1 MDHLLACEATWHKG
15 HSLAQTVF
23 PCIYLLKPDRTSPH
37 ALLHSYCRV
46 IRAPGRRS
54 FHNDLWF
61 SFEGD
66 GDEKCLSMLHAVEE
80 TISRQ
85 LRAYKAPPSKR
96 RVVEDI
102 EPLQMNPDLEEEF
115 CKETLEVMVSQCY
128 LRKHFNHFMVSMLES
143 EYLDCLK
150 GSHII
155 TRHSFS
161 EEFDRDIYANMD
173 LDIYTKRAA
182 QKVSASLVSLV
193 SRTGSEPFFMGSGTI
208 IESEEVDG
216 THFSTILTS
225 ASLLRSTPESD
236 AIPDD
241 IKIDVYLSDGKS
253 SEGQVFAYDF
263 HYNIATIK
271 IKTELA
277 LPSAALRFLDDSIS
291 VDPSAILESSQL
303 HPRSDLFKLCPGDM
317 VVAVGRHF
325 DEHCELMAAPG
336 KFSLDCGIGG
346 SLINLYGEVI
356 GVNFYDSKCTPFLPI
371 NIAAKCLEHFK
382 KYGRF
387 CRPWLGMEMTN
398 LYAENLG
405 ILEKIIHK
413 FPNISKGVL
422 VEEFYGM
429 IMEKTGESLELVVL
443 RETSGQRLQITLKAS
458 ETSRDEFY
466 RWPLPEECV
475 VHVDRVRW

>member
-1 MDHLLACEATWHKG
+1 MELNGRDPT
-15 HSLAQTVF
+15 F
-23 PCIYLLKPDRTSPH
+23 SPWK
-37 ALLHSYCRV
+37 R
-46 IRAPGRRS
+46 RRS
-54 FHNDLWF
+54 
-61 SFEGD
+61 
-66 GDEKCLSMLHAVEE
+66 
-80 TISRQ
+80 
-85 LRAYKAPPSKR
+85 
-96 RVVEDI
+96 
-102 EPLQMNPDLEEEF
+102 
-115 CKETLEVMVSQCY
+115 
-128 LRKHFNHFMVSMLES
+128 ES
-143 EYLDCLK
+143 K

-173 LDIYTKRAA
+173 LDINTKRAA

-193 SRTGSEPFFMGSGTI
+193 SRTGVQGVG
-208 IESEEVDG
+208 
-216 THFSTILTS
+216 HFSWAL
-225 ASLLRSTPESD
+225 ALLLSQR
-236 AIPDD
+236 
-241 IKIDVYLSDGKS
+241 KLMIDVYLSDGKS
-253 SEGQVFAYDF
+253 SEGQVLAYDF

-303 HPRSDLFKLCPGDM
+303 RPRSDLFKLCPGDM

-325 DEHCELMAAPG
+325 DRPYELMAAPG
-336 KFSLDCGIGG
+336 KFSLDVFKFDCKELFRATCQITKCGIGG
-346 SLINLYGEVI
+346 PLINLYGEVI
-356 GVNFYDSKCTPFLPI
+356 GVNFYDRKCTPFLPI
-371 NIAAKCLEHFK
+371 NIAAKCLELFK

-405 ILEKIIHK
+405 ILEKIIQK

-422 VEEFYGM
+422 VEEVIEGSPAESGGICSGDVIVQCGGKDVRSFLEFYGM
-429 IMEKTGESLELVVL
+429 IMEKTWESLELVVL
-443 RETSGQRLQITLKAS
+443 RETSGQRLQTTVKAS
-458 ETSRDEFY
+458 ETSRDKFY

>member
-1 MDHLLACEATWHKG
+1 MKLDGRDLT
-15 HSLAQTVF
+15 F
-23 PCIYLLKPDRTSPH
+23 SPWK
-37 ALLHSYCRV
+37 R
-46 IRAPGRRS
+46 RRS
-54 FHNDLWF
+54 
-61 SFEGD
+61 
-66 GDEKCLSMLHAVEE
+66 
-80 TISRQ
+80 
-85 LRAYKAPPSKR
+85 
-96 RVVEDI
+96 
-102 EPLQMNPDLEEEF
+102 
-115 CKETLEVMVSQCY
+115 
-128 LRKHFNHFMVSMLES
+128 ES
-143 EYLDCLK
+143 K

-161 EEFDRDIYANMD
+161 EEFDRDIYADMD
-173 LDIYTKRAA
+173 LDINTKIAA
-182 QKVSASLVSLV
+182 LKVSASLVSLV
-193 SRTGSEPFFMGSGTI
+193 SRTGSEPFFKGSGTI

-277 LPSAALRFLDDSIS
+277 LPSAALRFLDDSIL

-303 HPRSDLFKLCPGDM
+303 HPHSDLFKLCPGDM
-317 VVAVGRHF
+317 VVAIGRHF
-325 DEHCELMAAPG
+325 DDHCDLMAAPG
-336 KFSLDCGIGG
+336 EFSLDVFKFDCKELFRATCQITKCGIGG
-346 SLINLYGEVI
+346 PLINLYGEVI
-356 GVNFYDSKCTPFLPI
+356 GVNFYDHKCTPFLPI
-371 NIAAKCLEHFK
+371 NIAVKCLEHFK

-405 ILEKIIHK
+405 ILEKIIKK
-413 FPNISKGVL
+413 FPNISEGVL
-422 VEEFYGM
+422 VEESFQAKAKAKAKTKTKTKNDPLSEATLVQRTLPTLNNIMSPNVCQSGPRGCHQLPNQRKVIEGSPAESGGICSGDVIVQGGDKDVRSFLEFYGM
-429 IMEKTGESLELVVL
+429 IMEMTGESVELVVL

-458 ETSRDEFY
+458 ETSRDKFY
-466 RWPLPEECV
+466 RWPLPEECTV
-475 VHVDRVRW
+475 CVDRVRW

>member
-1 MDHLLACEATWHKG
+1 MKLDGRDST
-15 HSLAQTVF
+15 F
-23 PCIYLLKPDRTSPH
+23 SPWK
-37 ALLHSYCRV
+37 R
-46 IRAPGRRS
+46 RRS
-54 FHNDLWF
+54 
-61 SFEGD
+61 E
-66 GDEKCLSMLHAVEE
+66 
-80 TISRQ
+80 
-85 LRAYKAPPSKR
+85 SK
-96 RVVEDI
+96 
-102 EPLQMNPDLEEEF
+102 
-115 CKETLEVMVSQCY
+115 
-128 LRKHFNHFMVSMLES
+128 
-143 EYLDCLK
+143 
-150 GSHII
+150 GGHII

-173 LDIYTKRAA
+173 LDIDTKRAA

-253 SEGQVFAYDF
+253 SEGQVFTYDF

-271 IKTELA
+271 IKTDLA
-277 LPSAALRFLDDSIS
+277 FPSATLRFLDDSIS
-291 VDPSAILESSQL
+291 VDPSAISESSQL
-303 HPRSDLFKLCPGDM
+303 RRHSDLFKLCPGDM
-317 VVAVGRHF
+317 VVAVGRYF
-325 DEHCELMAAPG
+325 DQPYELMAAPG
-336 KFSLDCGIGG
+336 KFSLDVFKFDCKELFRATCQISKCGIGG
-346 SLINLYGEVI
+346 PLINLYGEVI
-356 GVNFYDSKCTPFLPI
+356 GVNFYDRICTPFLPI
-371 NIAAKCLEHFK
+371 NITAKCLEHFK

-405 ILEKIIHK
+405 TLEKFLQK
-413 FPNISKGVL
+413 FPNISEGVL
-422 VEEFYGM
+422 VEKFYGM

-443 RETSGQRLQITLKAS
+443 RETNGQRLQTTVKAS
-458 ETSRDEFY
+458 EASRDKFY
-466 RWPLPEECV
+466 RWPLPEECT